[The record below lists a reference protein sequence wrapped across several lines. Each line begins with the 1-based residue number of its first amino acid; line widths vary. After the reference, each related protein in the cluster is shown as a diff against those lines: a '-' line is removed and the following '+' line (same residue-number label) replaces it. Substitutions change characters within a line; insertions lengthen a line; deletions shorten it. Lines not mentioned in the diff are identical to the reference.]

1 MFGASIVPQHE
12 EPEQLEEERIVQLE
26 VDEAEQPLQ
35 MFLELEL
42 EENVEDEQLQTHQ
55 MFQEQ
60 MEEEVQRLEE
70 EEE

>member
-1 MFGASIVPQHE
+1 MWDSLAAAAFGAPIVPQHE

-42 EENVEDEQLQTHQ
+42 EENVE
-55 MFQEQ
+55 
-60 MEEEVQRLEE
+60 
-70 EEE
+70 